1 MYSLFGLVLKDKS
14 STSFHIDKNK
24 KTQSTSC
31 LGNFFWRASI
41 AWRSYLYVFLFCHL
55 YIFVNFFQFSKTL
68 SNLIRL
74 YLSKSSDFWLRGRV
88 LLGDRRFQS
97 CFFKRLNQCRCVCVC
112 TLYNVNHFTY
122 VTWTWPQCLKIA
134 KKCLLEFNFCNLE
147 FIIFWWTESH
157 K

>member
-1 MYSLFGLVLKDKS
+1 MYSLFRLVLKDKS

-41 AWRSYLYVFLFCHL
+41 ASRSCLYVFLFCHL

-88 LLGDRRFQS
+88 LLGDWRFQS
-97 CFFKRLNQCRCVCVC
+97 CFFKRLKQSAQLIGNQCRCVCVC
-112 TLYNVNHFTY
+112 VYIV
-122 VTWTWPQCLKIA
+122 QCKPLH
-134 KKCLLEFNFCNLE
+134 LCNLDLTTMFE
-147 FIIFWWTESH
+147 NRH
-157 K
+157 KMPSGI